1 MELEDVRRLLTLAT
15 PLFKHRLKVYDSTTG
30 ITSEVIS
37 ITLFTE
43 PVGDPNGTPVIHVEI

>member
-1 MELEDVRRLLTLAT
+1 MELEDVGRLLTLAT